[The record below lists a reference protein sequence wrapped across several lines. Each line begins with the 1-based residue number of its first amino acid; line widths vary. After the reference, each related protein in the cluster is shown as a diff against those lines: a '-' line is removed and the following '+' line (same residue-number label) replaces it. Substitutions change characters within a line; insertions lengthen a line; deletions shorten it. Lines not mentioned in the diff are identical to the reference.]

1 MGAWSAFRAGIARA
15 FRYRWILVLALAVNL
30 CTALALVALPAV
42 GLAGRP
48 AHRAIRQAADGV
60 DAWQVIEALLSP
72 AADVALGDNS
82 GAAASRMGVGMLLEL
97 VTLGLLLPLAWPP
110 AAFLSGGALLVYA
123 EAAQPFRWRR
133 FLWGCWHWFG
143 DCLLLDGVLGL
154 AQAAL
159 LILALSVL
167 LAASAAASWTAW
179 VALPLLAVAALVWL
193 ALAELTHAIAVA
205 DGTRNV
211 LRSLGRAVTLL
222 FRRLPAVAGFY
233 GLALLLLLLLH
244 GIFRLGLLPL
254 LPLSWWPLVLVT
266 QQLYIIGRLWA
277 RLARLAGGVALY
289 KGKPPAGLKPA
300 GGSEEATSDPSTAP
314 QSDLVLS

>member
-15 FRYRWILVLALAVNL
+15 FRYRWILVVALAVNL
-30 CTALALVALPAV
+30 ISALALVALPA
-42 GLAGRP
+42 GMLAGPP

-60 DAWQVIEALLSP
+60 DAWMVIEALMS
-72 AADVALGDNS
+72 AAGEAALGGNS
-82 GAAASRMGVGMLLEL
+82 DAAESRLATGMLLAL
-97 VTLGLLLPLAWPP
+97 LTMALLPLLAWPP
-110 AAFLSGGALLVYA
+110 GAFLSGGALLVYA
-123 EAAQPFRWRR
+123 EAPQPFRWRR
-133 FLWGCWHWFG
+133 FLWGCWRWFG
-143 DCLLLDGVLGL
+143 VFLLLDAALGL
-154 AQAAL
+154 AFAVVFG
-159 LILALSVL
+159 LALTFVL
-167 LAASAAASWTAW
+167 TASIAAGWVAW

-211 LRSLGRAVTLL
+211 FRALARAATLL
-222 FRRLPAVAGFY
+222 FRRLPAVVGFY
-233 GLALLLLLLLH
+233 GLALLLTLLLH

-289 KGKPPAGLKPA
+289 QGKEAAIDPP
-300 GGSEEATSDPSTAP
+300 TAP